1 MKTLALGILAIGMIA
16 ASSAMAQVPAATAAT
31 GAPAASP
38 AVSTSAPPAATPVS
52 APSGASAAAKK
63 FSSASTLVDVMNNP
77 AAKAALGKIL
87 PDALPIL
94 EMFIDQIPPETTVK
108 DLPDLSM
115 GMVTD
120 DQVKQ
125 INDELVKI

>member
-16 ASSAMAQVPAATAAT
+16 ASSAMAQAPAAAT
-31 GAPAASP
+31 GAPAPTP

-52 APSGASAAAKK
+52 APSATSGAAKK

-77 AAKAALGKIL
+77 AAKAVLGKIL
-87 PDALPIL
+87 PDAIPVL